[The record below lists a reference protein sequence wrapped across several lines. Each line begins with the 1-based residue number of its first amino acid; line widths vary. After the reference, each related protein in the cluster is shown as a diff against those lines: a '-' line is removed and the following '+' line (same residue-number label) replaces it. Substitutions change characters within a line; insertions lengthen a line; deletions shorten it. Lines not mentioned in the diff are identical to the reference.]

1 MVLPPMNVTHN
12 AVRRSVRMSSVVLSD
27 DLCRLTHPKNK
38 RESQGVKTS
47 EIEETQERCK
57 RQTI

>member
-1 MVLPPMNVTHN
+1 MNVTHN
-12 AVRRSVRMSSVVLSD
+12 AVRYSVRMSSDVLSS

-57 RQTI
+57 LQMI